1 MKLFKKTED
10 ELIAPLK
17 KGDDK
22 IKIPFIFV
30 CLTQIRNKK
39 SNWNQSTCPMLCIGI
54 FDDLTILVS
63 LLSDE
68 PGFRVP

>member
-1 MKLFKKTED
+1 MKLFKKLNRERD

-39 SNWNQSTCPMLCIGI
+39 SN
-54 FDDLTILVS
+54 
-63 LLSDE
+63 
-68 PGFRVP
+68 

>member
-1 MKLFKKTED
+1 MTLFKKTED

-39 SNWNQSTCPMLCIGI
+39 SN
-54 FDDLTILVS
+54 
-63 LLSDE
+63 
-68 PGFRVP
+68 